1 VDGLRVGSWTRFFN
15 HSCSA
20 NVEFVNWRV
29 GQEARFFVV
38 VAKDIRVGEEILVD
52 YGSDYWDS
60 KRDMGGFCGCAEVE
74 CKYSG
79 KGRGVKKTR
88 CEKPEI

>member
-1 VDGLRVGSWTRFFN
+1 
-15 HSCSA
+15 
-20 NVEFVNWRV
+20 VNWRV

-38 VAKDIRVGEEILVD
+38 VVKNIRVGEEILVD

-60 KRDMGGFCGCAEVE
+60 KRDMGVFCGCGEVE

-79 KGRGVKKTR
+79 KRRGVKKTR
-88 CEKPEI
+88 WEKPEI